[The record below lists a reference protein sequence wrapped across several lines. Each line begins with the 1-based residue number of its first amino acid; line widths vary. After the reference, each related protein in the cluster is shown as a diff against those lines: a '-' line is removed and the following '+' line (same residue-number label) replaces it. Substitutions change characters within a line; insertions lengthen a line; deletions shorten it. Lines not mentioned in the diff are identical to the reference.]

1 MVIEWR
7 LWAQGLQLPRKRK
20 GLKRFQRR
28 TSSRQM
34 MNSFLP
40 LCEAFSE
47 EYAPWL
53 QVSLGLLD
61 AGKVDERESGSP
73 DHFAEEGVIQGVG
86 GVGGRVVVRVA
97 EIGGVGELESGDA
110 GPPEGEGVAAGKV
123 AGGGGKNE
131 HTGTPKRDAA
141 RGGGG
146 VGV

>member
-7 LWAQGLQLPRKRK
+7 LWAQGLQLARKRK

-34 MNSFLP
+34 MDSFLP

-47 EYAPWL
+47 EYVPWL

-61 AGKVDERESGSP
+61 ARKVDDRESGSP

-86 GVGGRVVVRVA
+86 GVGGRVVVRGA
-97 EIGGVGELESGDA
+97 GIGGVG
-110 GPPEGEGVAAGKV
+110 GV
-123 AGGGGKNE
+123 GGGG
-131 HTGTPKRDAA
+131 
-141 RGGGG
+141 GGPP
-146 VGV
+146 